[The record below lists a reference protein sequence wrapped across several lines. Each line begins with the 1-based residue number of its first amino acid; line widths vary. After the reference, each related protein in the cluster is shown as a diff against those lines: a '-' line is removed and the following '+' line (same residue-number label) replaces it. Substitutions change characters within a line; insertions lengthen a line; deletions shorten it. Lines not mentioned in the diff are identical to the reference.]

1 MKSLITHGS
10 ILFLILLGFIFKFNI
25 CSLIAL
31 ALEII
36 FLCIM
41 EFADEDCTFLRFFY
55 LKKIYTEWGVFYTGV
70 FGRNIFIYKD
80 IYLFFLNIAKIDM
93 KYTHIDNPDK
103 LKDEIIRELKNSDYL
118 RERFDSFE
126 EKKKRNEMK
135 KILNS
140 WSGFTN
146 KQLER
151 DYKISKLL

>member
-10 ILFLILLGFIFKFNI
+10 ILFLILLGFIFKFNLA
-25 CSLIAL
+25 SLIAL
-31 ALEII
+31 VFEVI

-41 EFADEDCTFLRFFY
+41 EFADDDCTFLRYFY

-70 FGRNIFIYKD
+70 FGRYIYIYKD
-80 IYLFFLNIAKIDM
+80 VFLLFLKVAKVDTRYTFIDS
-93 KYTHIDNPDK
+93 PDK
-103 LKDEIIRELKNSDYL
+103 LKDEIISELKSSKYL
-118 RERFDSFE
+118 RKRYDSFE
-126 EKKKRNEMK
+126 EAKKRDEMK

>member
-10 ILFLILLGFIFKFNI
+10 ILFLILLGFIFKFNVV
-25 CSLIAL
+25 SLIVL
-31 ALEII
+31 ALEVI
-36 FLCIM
+36 FLGIM

-55 LKKIYTEWGVFYTGV
+55 LKKIYTEWGIFYTGV
-70 FGRNIFIYKD
+70 FGRYIYIYKD
-80 IYLFFLNIAKIDM
+80 VFLFFLKVTRIDT
-93 KYTHIDNPDK
+93 KYTRINNPDE
-103 LKDEIIRELKNSDYL
+103 LKDEIIRELKSSNYL
-118 RERFDSFE
+118 RERYDSFE
-126 EKKKRNEMK
+126 ESKKRNEMK

>member
-1 MKSLITHGS
+1 MKSLITHGL
-10 ILFLILLGFIFKFNI
+10 ILFLILLGFIFKFNVA
-25 CSLIAL
+25 SLIAL

-41 EFADEDCTFLRFFY
+41 EFADEDCTFLRYFY
-55 LKKIYTEWGVFYTGV
+55 LKKIYTEWGIFYTGV
-70 FGRNIFIYKD
+70 FGRYIYIYKD
-80 IYLFFLNIAKIDM
+80 VFTHFLKVAKIDT
-93 KYTHIDNPDK
+93 KYSRIDNPDK
-103 LKDEIIRELKNSDYL
+103 LKDEIIRELKSSDYL

-126 EKKKRNEMK
+126 EAKKRNEMK